1 MNYPHSY
8 ISSFRVSLLKED
20 FISLVKPKAVFKF
33 HERKQRLTP
42 TDMFCLHFKDILFA
56 RQNLPSVG
64 GCFLPFAV
72 T

>member
-1 MNYPHSY
+1 MNYPHSSF

-42 TDMFCLHFKDILFA
+42 TDMFFVCISKIFSLQGKL
-56 RQNLPSVG
+56 
-64 GCFLPFAV
+64 